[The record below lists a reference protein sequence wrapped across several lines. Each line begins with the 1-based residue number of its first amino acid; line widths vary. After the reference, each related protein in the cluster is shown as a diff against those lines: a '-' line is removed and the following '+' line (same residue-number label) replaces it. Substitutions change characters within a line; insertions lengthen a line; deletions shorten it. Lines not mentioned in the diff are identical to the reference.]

1 MVKYYKSTIK
11 EMALDCQ
18 PRERLIKHGAA
29 YLSES
34 ELLAIIINTGYK
46 YKGRTVTAI
55 DLANTLLSYYTI
67 EELINVSTI
76 QLQKIP
82 GIGKAKA
89 ASIKAAFELS
99 RRVAMIRKE
108 DKYCIM
114 GPESAANYLIP
125 LLRFH
130 KQENFVVL
138 LLDAKNNVIRYSKI
152 HLGTVNS
159 SIVHPREVFKEAIT
173 HSAVSCIVAHNHPSG
188 DTTPSK
194 EDLLV
199 TKRLIEVGELI
210 GIRVVDHIIIGNND
224 YLSLKEESLM

>member
-1 MVKYYKSTIK
+1 MVMYHKSTIK

-18 PRERLIKHGAA
+18 PRERLIKHGAS
-29 YLSES
+29 YLSEA

-46 YKGRTVTAI
+46 FRGKLVTAI

-67 EELINVSTI
+67 EELINVSTT
-76 QLQKIP
+76 QLQQIP

-99 RRVAMIRKE
+99 RRVAMISKE
-108 DKYCIM
+108 DKISVM
-114 GPESAANYLIP
+114 SPECAANYLIP
-125 LLRFH
+125 LLRFQ

-152 HLGTVNS
+152 HLGTVNA
-159 SIVHPREVFKEAIT
+159 SIVHPREVFKEAIS

-188 DTTPSK
+188 DTTPSG
-194 EDLLV
+194 EDLGV
-199 TKRLIEVGELI
+199 TKRLIEVGQII
-210 GIRVVDHIIIGNND
+210 GINVVDHIIIGNND
-224 YLSLKEESLM
+224 YFSFRKESLM

>member
-1 MVKYYKSTIK
+1 MVMYGKTAIK
-11 EMALDCQ
+11 DMAPECQ
-18 PRERLIKHGAA
+18 PRERLLKYGPT
-29 YLSES
+29 YLSEA

-46 YKGRTVTAI
+46 YNGRIVTAI

-67 EELINVSTI
+67 EELINVSST

-99 RRVAMIRKE
+99 RRVAMIKKE
-108 DKYCIM
+108 DKTTVL

-125 LLRFH
+125 LLRFQ

-138 LLDAKNNVIRYSKI
+138 LLDAKNNIIRYSKI

-159 SIVHPREVFKEAIT
+159 SIVHPREVFKEAIS
-173 HSAVSCIVAHNHPSG
+173 HSAVSCIIAHNHPSG

-199 TKRLIEVGELI
+199 TQRLVEVGDLV
-210 GIRVVDHIIIGNND
+210 GIQIVDHIIIGNND
-224 YLSLKEESLM
+224 YLSFKKESLM